1 MWSATMRQGWSWSH
15 TQEKVQRAQI
25 ISMPTT
31 SMATTNQ
38 RPSSSLKVSDM
49 HALRPFFFFFFP
61 RGSPFNIIHNMQWLH
76 VVVSVL
82 DVFTYDAIVCK
93 LNEEII
99 VTNRKIN
106 CENLWG
112 SLHQSF
118 QFTLLDSLPSQWSL
132 HFIFVMKWKLHIL
145 HSH

>member
-1 MWSATMRQGWSWSH
+1 
-15 TQEKVQRAQI
+15 
-25 ISMPTT
+25 
-31 SMATTNQ
+31 
-38 RPSSSLKVSDM
+38 
-49 HALRPFFFFFFP
+49 
-61 RGSPFNIIHNMQWLH
+61 MQWLH

-132 HFIFVMKWKLHIL
+132 HFIL
-145 HSH
+145 